1 MRKRIKAASASG
13 ISPWLR
19 DLNFLNCH
27 HTKPYPSLAL
37 FMGKQGKWQA
47 PPWQSGRQ
55 GKQQQQEGNSWSYWH
70 GSWRSKP
77 QKDTED
83 RKDGTIQ
90 FPDYN
95 QIKIQEAQ
103 SSGLSSDQ
111 IMDVS
116 EGEDVPGQDFVK
128 FLQKLLNSARR
139 ADTKLRKIQQDRDMK
154 ERQWMEFQAALKA
167 KFIEQR
173 ALFGKETKALEKEAM
188 ELQESKRLVL
198 LQIQEVVTTGGSRHS
213 EESKTTDKPTAE
225 DLAAWDAFVL
235 SPEAPSFSAEDDVI
249 RRALHAA
256 RNPEAFMQGI
266 PIKETQMA
274 NAVRQV
280 TPGLAAGS
288 FPAMTGLVTPKRR
301 GGQGLPH
308 TPLTTTTAPARAQST
323 VQLEKILPQPG
334 YAAVQ
339 YAENLQRVTAD
350 PYIVSPSAVAHGNGM
365 DASTIPNA
373 TAVRVATARRAA
385 RRCASPYASGQQE
398 TDATALA
405 DKLLTSAGAKPAESS
420 QQMNLL
426 AAKPPEVTSLQPV
439 PTFSLVN
446 DDEDEDLEDLQQLSA
461 LE

>member
-1 MRKRIKAASASG
+1 
-13 ISPWLR
+13 
-19 DLNFLNCH
+19 
-27 HTKPYPSLAL
+27 
-37 FMGKQGKWQA
+37 
-47 PPWQSGRQ
+47 
-55 GKQQQQEGNSWSYWH
+55 
-70 GSWRSKP
+70 
-77 QKDTED
+77 
-83 RKDGTIQ
+83 
-90 FPDYN
+90 
-95 QIKIQEAQ
+95 
-103 SSGLSSDQ
+103 
-111 IMDVS
+111 MDVS

-198 LQIQEVVTTGGSRHS
+198 LQIQEVVTTGGTRHR
-213 EESKTTDKPTAE
+213 EESKTTDKPTSE
-225 DLAAWDAFVL
+225 DLAAWDAFML

-266 PIKETQMA
+266 PMQETQMA
-274 NAVRQV
+274 NAVKQV
-280 TPGLAAGS
+280 MPGLAAGNL
-288 FPAMTGLVTPKRR
+288 PAMPGLVTPKRR
-301 GGQGLPH
+301 GAQGLPH
-308 TPLTTTTAPARAQST
+308 TPLITTTAPARTQST

-334 YAAVQ
+334 SSAVQ

-365 DASTIPNA
+365 DASTTPNA

-385 RRCASPYASGQQE
+385 RGGASPYTSGQQE

-405 DKLLTSAGAKPAESS
+405 DKLLASAGARSAESS
-420 QQMNLL
+420 QQMNLP
-426 AAKPPEVTSLQPV
+426 AAKPPEVTHTQPV

-446 DDEDEDLEDLQQLSA
+446 DDEDEDLEDLQRLSA